1 MVQIIGESPSI
12 QVELCGSMA
21 GQRWLLEWNA
31 CMRSHSLVS
40 AEGFGY
46 KTLWS

>member
-21 GQRWLLEWNA
+21 GQRWLLKWNA
-31 CMRSHSLVS
+31 HMCFHSLMS
-40 AEGFGY
+40 AEGSG
-46 KTLWS
+46 